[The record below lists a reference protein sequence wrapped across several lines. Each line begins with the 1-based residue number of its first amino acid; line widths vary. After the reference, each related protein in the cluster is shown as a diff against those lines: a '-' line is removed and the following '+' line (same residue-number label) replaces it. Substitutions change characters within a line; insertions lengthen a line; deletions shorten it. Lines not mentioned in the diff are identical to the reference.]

1 MTWIRSWTRFDDLY
15 KGRIRFDDLDKGW
28 TRFDDLDKGCTRG
41 GKGWMTWIRSWTSF
55 TVDNLNKVQHRFY
68 DLDNGRTGLDDLD
81 KELAKVKCP
90 GLRGWKE
97 FYELDKELGSK
108 TWIRDRTEFDDLDGR
123 VR

>member
-1 MTWIRSWTRFDDLY
+1 MTL
-15 KGRIRFDDLDKGW
+15 
-28 TRFDDLDKGCTRG
+28 
-41 GKGWMTWIRSWTSF
+41 IRSWTSF

-81 KELAKVKCP
+81 DKELAKVKCP

-97 FYELDKELGSK
+97 FYELDKN
-108 TWIRDRTEFDDLDGR
+108 W

>member
-1 MTWIRSWTRFDDLY
+1 MTWIRGGHGSMTW
-15 KGRIRFDDLDKGW
+15 IRCGQGLMIWIRGVQYKGW

-90 GLRGWKE
+90 GLRGWKG
-97 FYELDKELGSK
+97 FYELDKELGSM
-108 TWIRDRTEFDDLDGR
+108 TWIRYRT
-123 VR
+123 